1 MDSRTA
7 LWLCIHLP
15 ALPLEV
21 FERGGE
27 DGATPAMAVGGVG
40 PRAEVLVCNQA
51 ARGHGIGPGMA
62 VGDARARVAPGGGL
76 RVFQR
81 DERAEG
87 QALWGIAAWAMQFT
101 PEVSLAPPDDVL
113 LEVQGSL
120 VLFGGAEALA
130 RRVQEGMG
138 KLGFRPVLGLGP
150 TPLLATFL
158 ARGGGTAPAIA
169 TEDTGHPRGVPLHAL
184 PLEVLGLS
192 GRELGL
198 LEGLGIATVGGLL
211 RLPRAGLARRLGPAL
226 VSLLDRALGRAP
238 DPRPRFEPPARFESR
253 LDLPEE
259 VHTLEALLFAAWRML
274 FELHG
279 FLAARRAGV
288 RRLTWR
294 LAHAHGQDT
303 SIHPTAIHPTVI
315 EMGLL
320 APSRDPEH
328 LLALFRERLN
338 GLSLRAPVRAL
349 VMRTEA
355 IAPLAEIPL
364 GLWPLE
370 RNRKDYQGPRG
381 PEEGP
386 VRLIERLRAHLGES
400 AVAGLCAVADHRPE
414 RAWHPYPPAE
424 RTAAPPVGG
433 SARDP
438 NRVLPLW
445 LLKEP
450 RPLSHQDGRPYLC
463 GPLEAESGP
472 ERIESG
478 WWDGQDIARDYF
490 VVRDP
495 HGARFWIYRDL
506 GDASAWYLHGVFD

>member
-1 MDSRTA
+1 
-7 LWLCIHLP
+7 
-15 ALPLEV
+15 
-21 FERGGE
+21 
-27 DGATPAMAVGGVG
+27 
-40 PRAEVLVCNQA
+40 
-51 ARGHGIGPGMA
+51 
-62 VGDARARVAPGGGL
+62 
-76 RVFQR
+76 
-81 DERAEG
+81 
-87 QALWGIAAWAMQFT
+87 
-101 PEVSLAPPDDVL
+101 
-113 LEVQGSL
+113 
-120 VLFGGAEALA
+120 
-130 RRVQEGMG
+130 
-138 KLGFRPVLGLGP
+138 
-150 TPLLATFL
+150 
-158 ARGGGTAPAIA
+158 
-169 TEDTGHPRGVPLHAL
+169 
-184 PLEVLGLS
+184 
-192 GRELGL
+192 
-198 LEGLGIATVGGLL
+198 L

-238 DPRPRFEPPARFESR
+238 DPRPRFEPPARFETH

-259 VHTLEALLFAAWRML
+259 VHTLEALLFAARRML

-279 FLAARRAGV
+279 FLAAQRAGV
-288 RRLTWR
+288 RCLTWR
-294 LAHAHGQDT
+294 LAHAYGQDT
-303 SIHPTAIHPTVI
+303 PIHPTAIHPTAIHPTVI

-349 VMRTEA
+349 LMRTEA
-355 IAPLAEIPL
+355 IAPLAETLL
-364 GLWPLE
+364 GLWPL
-370 RNRKDYQGPRG
+370 DGPRG

-386 VRLIERLRAHLGES
+386 VRLIERLRARLGES

-414 RAWHPYPPAE
+414 RAWHPCPPAE

-445 LLKEP
+445 LLKKP
-450 RPLSHQDGRPYLC
+450 RPLSHRDGRPYHN

-478 WWDGQDIARDYF
+478 WWDGHDIARDYF
-490 VVRDP
+490 VARDP

>member
-1 MDSRTA
+1 
-7 LWLCIHLP
+7 
-15 ALPLEV
+15 
-21 FERGGE
+21 
-27 DGATPAMAVGGVG
+27 
-40 PRAEVLVCNQA
+40 
-51 ARGHGIGPGMA
+51 
-62 VGDARARVAPGGGL
+62 
-76 RVFQR
+76 
-81 DERAEG
+81 
-87 QALWGIAAWAMQFT
+87 
-101 PEVSLAPPDDVL
+101 
-113 LEVQGSL
+113 
-120 VLFGGAEALA
+120 
-130 RRVQEGMG
+130 
-138 KLGFRPVLGLGP
+138 
-150 TPLLATFL
+150 
-158 ARGGGTAPAIA
+158 
-169 TEDTGHPRGVPLHAL
+169 
-184 PLEVLGLS
+184 
-192 GRELGL
+192 
-198 LEGLGIATVGGLL
+198 VGGLL

-238 DPRPRFEPPARFESR
+238 DSRPRFEPPARFESR

-259 VHTLEALLFAAWRML
+259 VHTLEALRFAARRML

-288 RRLTWR
+288 RRLTWW
-294 LAHAHGQDT
+294 LLHARGQDT
-303 SIHPTAIHPTVI
+303 PNHHTPIRPTVI

-338 GLSLRAPVRAL
+338 GLSLCAPVRAL

-355 IAPLAEIPL
+355 IAPLAETPL
-364 GLWPLE
+364 GLWPLKE
-370 RNRKDYQGPRG
+370 YQGPRG
-381 PEEGP
+381 PEAGP
-386 VRLIERLRAHLGES
+386 VRLIERLRARLGES

-414 RAWHPYPPAE
+414 RAWHPCPPTE
-424 RTAAPPVGG
+424 RTAAPSVGG
-433 SARDP
+433 SPRDP

-490 VVRDP
+490 VARDP
-495 HGARFWIYRDL
+495 QGARFWIYRDL

>member
-27 DGATPAMAVGGVG
+27 DGATPAMAVGGAG

-62 VGDARARVAPGGGL
+62 AGDARARVAPEGGL

-87 QALWGIAAWAMQFT
+87 QALAGIAAWAMQFT

-120 VLFGGAEALA
+120 GLFGGAEALA
-130 RRVQEGMG
+130 RRVREGMG

-158 ARGGGTAPAIA
+158 ARGGGTAPATT
-169 TEDTGHPRGVPLHAL
+169 TETLAAALGPL

-198 LEGLGIATVGGLL
+198 LESLGIATVGGLL

-259 VHTLEALLFAAWRML
+259 VHTLEALLFAARRML

-328 LLALFRERLN
+328 LLVLFRERLN
-338 GLSLRAPVRAL
+338 GLSLHAPVRAL

-355 IAPLAEIPL
+355 IALLAETPL
-364 GLWPLE
+364 GLWPQE
-370 RNRKDYQGPRG
+370 RNRKEYQGPRG

-386 VRLIERLRAHLGES
+386 VRLIERLRARLGES

-414 RAWHPYPPAE
+414 RAWHPCPPAE

-450 RPLSHQDGRPYLC
+450 RPLSHQDGRPYLG

-478 WWDGQDIARDYF
+478 WWDGQHIARDYF
-490 VVRDP
+490 VARDP
-495 HGARFWIYRDL
+495 QGARFWIYRDL

>member
-1 MDSRTA
+1 
-7 LWLCIHLP
+7 
-15 ALPLEV
+15 V

-40 PRAEVLVCNQA
+40 PRAEVLVCNRA

-62 VGDARARVAPGGGL
+62 AGDARARVAPGGGL

-87 QALWGIAAWAMQFT
+87 QALLGIAAWAMQFT

-120 VLFGGAEALA
+120 GLFGGAAALA
-130 RRVQEGMG
+130 RRVREGMG

-150 TPLLATFL
+150 TPLMATFL
-158 ARGGGTAPAIA
+158 ARGGGTAPVIA
-169 TEDTGHPRGVPLHAL
+169 TEDTGHPREVPLHAL

-192 GRELGL
+192 GHERGL

-238 DPRPRFEPPARFESR
+238 DPRPRFEPPARFETR

-259 VHTLEALLFAAWRML
+259 VHTLDALLFAARRML

-279 FLAARRAGV
+279 FLAARRRGV

-294 LAHAHGQDT
+294 LAHAYGQDT

-349 VMRTEA
+349 LMRTEA
-355 IAPLAEIPL
+355 IAPLAETPL
-364 GLWPLE
+364 GLWPLD
-370 RNRKDYQGPRG
+370 RGPRG

-386 VRLIERLRAHLGES
+386 VRLIERLRARLGEA

-414 RAWHPYPPAE
+414 RAWHPCPPAE

-450 RPLSHQDGRPYLC
+450 RPLSHQDGRPYLG

-490 VVRDP
+490 VARDP

-506 GDASAWYLHGVFD
+506 GNASAWYLHGVFD

>member
-1 MDSRTA
+1 MDSRTP

-27 DGATPAMAVGGVG
+27 DGATPAMAVGGAG

-62 VGDARARVAPGGGL
+62 ASDARARVAPGVGL

-87 QALWGIAAWAMQFT
+87 QALSGIAAWAMQFT
-101 PEVSLAPPDDVL
+101 PEVSLASPDNVL

-120 VLFGGAEALA
+120 GLFGGAEALA
-130 RRVQEGMG
+130 RRVREGMG

-158 ARGGGTAPAIA
+158 AHGGGTAPVIA
-169 TEDTGHPRGVPLHAL
+169 TEDTGHPRGVLLHAL

-211 RLPRAGLARRLGPAL
+211 RLPRAGLARRFGPAL

-238 DPRPRFEPPARFESR
+238 DPRPRFEPPARFETR

-259 VHTLEALLFAAWRML
+259 VHTLEALLFVARRML

-294 LAHAHGQDT
+294 LAHARGQDT
-303 SIHPTAIHPTVI
+303 PIHHTPIHPTAIDPTVI

-320 APSRDPEH
+320 APSRDLEH
-328 LLALFRERLN
+328 LLTLFRERLN

-349 VMRTEA
+349 VMRTEV
-355 IAPLAEIPL
+355 IAPLAETPL

-370 RNRKDYQGPRG
+370 QGPRG

-386 VRLIERLRAHLGES
+386 VRLIERLRARLGES

-414 RAWHPYPPAE
+414 RAWHPCQPAE
-424 RTAAPPVGG
+424 RTAAPLVGG
-433 SARDP
+433 SDRDP

-450 RPLSHQDGRPYLC
+450 RPLPHQDGRPYLG

-478 WWDGQDIARDYF
+478 WWDGQAITRDYF
-490 VVRDP
+490 VARDP

>member
-1 MDSRTA
+1 M

-27 DGATPAMAVGGVG
+27 DGVIPAMAVGGAG

-51 ARGHGIGPGMA
+51 ARGHGVGPGMA
-62 VGDARARVAPGGGL
+62 AGDARARVAPGGGL

-87 QALWGIAAWAMQFT
+87 QALLGIAAWAMQFT

-120 VLFGGAEALA
+120 GLFGGAEALA
-130 RRVQEGMG
+130 RRVREGMG

-158 ARGGGTAPAIA
+158 ARDGGPAPATTKTPA
-169 TEDTGHPRGVPLHAL
+169 AALGLL

-238 DPRPRFEPPARFESR
+238 DPRPRFEPPARFETR

-259 VHTLEALLFAAWRML
+259 VHTLEALLFVARRML

-294 LAHAHGQDT
+294 LAHGRGQDT
-303 SIHPTAIHPTVI
+303 PIHSTAIHPTVI

-328 LLALFRERLN
+328 LLALFQERLN
-338 GLSLRAPVRAL
+338 GLSLRAPVRGL
-349 VMRTEA
+349 VIRTEA

-364 GLWPLE
+364 GLWPL
-370 RNRKDYQGPRG
+370 DQGPRG

-386 VRLIERLRAHLGES
+386 VRLIERLRAALGS
-400 AVAGLCAVADHRPE
+400 PPWRVCARSP
-414 RAWHPYPPAE
+414 
-424 RTAAPPVGG
+424 TIAP
-433 SARDP
+433 
-438 NRVLPLW
+438 
-445 LLKEP
+445 
-450 RPLSHQDGRPYLC
+450 
-463 GPLEAESGP
+463 SGP
-472 ERIESG
+472 GIL
-478 WWDGQDIARDYF
+478 ARRQSASPLPPW
-490 VVRDP
+490 V
-495 HGARFWIYRDL
+495 ARPGIRTGFCRC
-506 GDASAWYLHGVFD
+506 GC